1 MDGGLVSIW
10 LKNLIGIFFILHGL
24 GYGLMLVPVSSMPGS
39 GMGKYWSRFVG
50 SKILSS
56 FNVSE
61 YQIRVTAIIISF
73 IILVGFVIAGSTI
86 LTTGALNKFSFTLTL
101 ISAIIAII
109 FMISYWH
116 IYTISGFL
124 VNIAILVIIP
134 ILYIKLR

>member
-1 MDGGLVSIW
+1 MSIW
-10 LKNLIGIFFILHGL
+10 LKNLIGIFLILHGL
-24 GYGLMLVPVSSMPGS
+24 AYGIMLDPTSNTLGS
-39 GMGKYWSRFVG
+39 GMGKFWSRRVG

-56 FNVSE
+56 INVSE
-61 YQIRVTAIIISF
+61 YRIRVI
-73 IILVGFVIAGSTI
+73 
-86 LTTGALNKFSFTLTL
+86 TLTL
-101 ISAIIAII
+101 ISAIIAVI

>member
-1 MDGGLVSIW
+1 MSIW

-24 GYGLMLVPVSSMPGS
+24 AYVVMLIPTSNTPGS
-39 GMGKYWSRFVG
+39 GMGKYWSSRVG

-56 FNVSE
+56 INVSE
-61 YQIRVTAIIISF
+61 YQIRVIAIIISF
-73 IILVGFVIAGSTI
+73 IILAGFVIAGSTI

-101 ISAIIAII
+101 ISAIIAVI

-134 ILYIKLR
+134 ILYIKLNR